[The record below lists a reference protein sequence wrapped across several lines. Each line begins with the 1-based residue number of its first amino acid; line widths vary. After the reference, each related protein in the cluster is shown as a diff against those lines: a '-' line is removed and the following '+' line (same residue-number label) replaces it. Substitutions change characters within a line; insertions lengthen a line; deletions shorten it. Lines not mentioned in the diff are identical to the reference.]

1 MGIAERSR
9 KIKSPAAATGRVGLF
24 HAAFAALI
32 RDPTEWAD
40 VSIGTLPPGR
50 KPT

>member
-1 MGIAERSR
+1 MGIAEGAR
-9 KIKSPAAATGRVGLF
+9 KIKSPAAAAGRVELF
-24 HAAFAALI
+24 HTAFAALI
-32 RDPTEWAD
+32 RGPTEWAH